1 MTVQVCESCGQQ
13 HVTRLGGQA
22 CSGHAT
28 GGYSRPER
36 RGKPCKQP
44 PMKGQEVCGSHG
56 GKAPQAKAAAE
67 VRVAEAEVAS
77 KVVKLAATF
86 GPVVGDPGDVIVEQI
101 QWRRGLVAF
110 LRSRVL
116 AVDPDALV
124 WGRTKEKIG
133 GDDFGITREARPNA
147 WLKLWM
153 DASTE
158 LEKLCLAAIS
168 AGLEERRVRLAENAG
183 DAWMV
188 FIDGLL
194 VALGVDPNEPKTA
207 EIVERHLRAVGD

>member
-1 MTVQVCESCGQQ
+1 
-13 HVTRLGGQA
+13 
-22 CSGHAT
+22 
-28 GGYSRPER
+28 
-36 RGKPCKQP
+36 
-44 PMKGQEVCGSHG
+44 MKGQEVCGSHG